1 MGLPDLKSS
10 LWGGPRTGAEIIKAA
25 GQNCSVK
32 KNVKMNNFILYRQF
46 MST

>member
-10 LWGGPRTGAEIIKAA
+10 LWGGPRTGAEIIEAA

-32 KNVKMNNFILYRQF
+32 KTLK
-46 MST
+46 